1 MSEEGIIGAIVK
13 AMILNNMT
21 RAGVE
26 AEVEAEIEA
35 EVEVQEQEKVLMM
48 VVKGVEVIREIMGV
62 SDFAVPAEIGGQMEE
77 EIIVFGVLATAA
89 PVAVVAVVAAA
100 MATDSES
107 MYIHVNVKCM
117 LLLLCCTCVHCA
129 IAMTFINHFKFIYMT

>member
-35 EVEVQEQEKVLMM
+35 EVEVQEQEKMLMM

-62 SDFAVPAEIGGQMEE
+62 SDFAVSAEIGGQMEE

-89 PVAVVAVVAAA
+89 PVAVVAVVAVVAAA

-107 MYIHVNVKCM
+107 MYVHDNVKCT
-117 LLLLCCTCVHCA
+117 LLLLCCT
-129 IAMTFINHFKFIYMT
+129 